1 MRPQHNL
8 VRDPI
13 PQLVRRLAIPASI
26 GFLFN
31 TLFNVVD
38 TWYAGLI
45 STTAVAALSL
55 SFPIFFIIIAIGSG
69 IGTATT
75 ALIANALGNGDRAK
89 AENLSVQA
97 MLFGAMI
104 SILVAIIGF
113 AISPKLFSILGAS
126 DTYLTT
132 ALTYINTI
140 FLGTV
145 FFILSNVLNSPLTA
159 SGDTTTFRNTLMIGC
174 GLNIVL
180 DPWFIY
186 GGFGLP
192 ALGFKGIALATIVIQ
207 GVICM
212 YLILIVVRRGLLS
225 QQCLHSIRPNLTIIK
240 ELAFHSIPASLNML
254 TIGAGIFIITY
265 YISDFGKNAVA
276 AYGIATRI
284 EQIALLPTIGLNMA
298 TLAIVGQN
306 FGAGSYHRVKPT
318 IITAIRYGFVLM
330 VIGGAAVFIL
340 ASPLMA
346 LFTQDTDVIR
356 IGSQYLRIAAFILWA
371 YVILFVATSALQGI
385 KMPMYAI
392 WIGLYR
398 QIIAPAALFYLLAHL
413 LGWGLNGIWWG
424 IFLVTWSAALIT
436 LSYTWCRLKG
446 LPNA

>member
-1 MRPQHNL
+1 MRSQHNL

-13 PQLVRRLAIPASI
+13 PQLVKTLAIPASI

-45 STTAVAALSL
+45 STTAVASLSL
-55 SFPIFFIIIAIGSG
+55 AFPIFFIIIAIGAG
-69 IGTATT
+69 IGTAAT
-75 ALIANALGNGDRAK
+75 ALIANALGSSDRSK

-97 MLFGAMI
+97 MLFGAMV
-104 SILVAIIGF
+104 SILVGIIGF
-113 AISPKLFSILGAS
+113 IVSPKLFSILGAS
-126 DTYLTT
+126 GVYRAT
-132 ALTYINTI
+132 AIAYMNTI
-140 FLGTV
+140 FSGTV

-174 GLNIVL
+174 FLNVVF

-192 ALGFKGIALATIVIQ
+192 PLGFNGIALATVVVQCIS
-207 GVICM
+207 CM
-212 YLILIVVRRGLLS
+212 YLAFVIVRRGLLS
-225 QQCLHSIRPNLTIIK
+225 RQCLNSIRPNMTIIK
-240 ELAFHSIPASLNML
+240 ELAYHSLPASLNML

-265 YISDFGKNAVA
+265 YISGFGKNAVA

-306 FGAGSYHRVKPT
+306 FGASSYDRITPT
-318 IITAIRYGFVLM
+318 IVTAIRYGFLLM
-330 VIGGAAVFIL
+330 LIGGAAIFII

-346 LFTQDTDVIR
+346 LFSKDADVIR
-356 IGSQYLRIAAFILWA
+356 IGSQYLRIASLILWA
-371 YVILFVATSALQGI
+371 YVILFVTTSALQGI

-398 QIIAPAALFYLLAHL
+398 QIVAPALVFYVFAYL
-413 LGWGLNGIWWG
+413 LGWGLTGIWWG
-424 IFLVTWSAALIT
+424 IFLVTWSAALFT
-436 LSYTWCRLKG
+436 LFYTWSRLKR
-446 LPNA
+446 LSL